1 MKVLDNILRETEP
14 LVQAIIRSF
23 RSRYGS
29 DAAFSYDDLLQEA
42 RIAIVQGFPRFKS
55 ELAYGKS
62 SVSPSSWVF
71 VCVTNHLRG
80 LNGYR
85 PQMKIDEQ
93 ENICNEAEYNNDLSD
108 NMLIA
113 ESSLLDERYNTAV
126 RIQRTPQRVMQ
137 LRKQIVS
144 SWNNGLQDIL
154 FKQEECETIL
164 PIDKSNRKATKIT
177 TKEK

>member
-1 MKVLDNILRETEP
+1 MKVLDDILREAEP
-14 LVQAIIRSF
+14 LIQVIIRSF
-23 RSRYGS
+23 QSQYSS
-29 DAAFSYDDLLQEA
+29 DVAFNHDDLLQEA
-42 RIAIVQGFPRFKS
+42 KMAIAQGFPRFKS
-55 ELAYGKS
+55 KLDCS
-62 SVSPSSWVF
+62 SPASLSSWVF

-85 PQMKIDEQ
+85 PHIKTNE
-93 ENICNEAEYNNDLSD
+93 ENIYSEAESHNDLSD

-113 ESSLLDERYNTAV
+113 ESTLLDERYNTAV

-154 FKQEECETIL
+154 FKQEECETIS
-164 PIDKSNRKATKIT
+164 PIKSNRKATKIT

>member
-1 MKVLDNILRETEP
+1 VKVLDDILRETEP
-14 LVQAIIRSF
+14 LIQAIIRSF
-23 RSRYGS
+23 LSRYSS
-29 DAAFSYDDLLQEA
+29 DVAFNRDDLLQEA
-42 RIAIVQGFPRFKS
+42 RMAIVQGFPRFKS
-55 ELAYGKS
+55 KPDCS
-62 SVSPSSWVF
+62 SSASLSSWVF

-85 PQMKIDEQ
+85 PHIETNE
-93 ENICNEAEYNNDLSD
+93 ENIYSEAECHNDLSD

-113 ESSLLDERYNTAV
+113 ESTLLDERYNTAV

-154 FKQEECETIL
+154 FKQEECETIS
-164 PIDKSNRKATKIT
+164 PIDKSNKKIT
-177 TKEK
+177 MTKEK

>member
-1 MKVLDNILRETEP
+1 MKVLDDILRETEP
-14 LVQAIIRSF
+14 LVQAIISSF

-29 DAAFSYDDLLQEA
+29 DATFSHDDLLQEA
-42 RIAIVQGFPRFKS
+42 RMAIVQGFPRFKS
-55 ELAYGKS
+55 KPNCS
-62 SVSPSSWVF
+62 SSASLSSWVF

-85 PQMKIDEQ
+85 PHIETNEGNIYSEDE
-93 ENICNEAEYNNDLSD
+93 CHDDLSD
-108 NMLIA
+108 NMLIT
-113 ESSLLDERYNTAV
+113 ESTLLDERSNTAI

-154 FKQEECETIL
+154 FKKT
-164 PIDKSNRKATKIT
+164 TT